1 MVFAFV
7 LALVAAAEEEKTLKV
22 LPYAYNAFPYT
33 YGAYNSPLAYNTP
46 YAYSGYH
53 HATAAYPYI
62 QPVATKVV
70 PKEFEVEVKSYEF
83 EPVSTGCKNQFGFD
97 VPCAKSKRSAD
108 EEETKPVLPFLPIS
122 YNALPY
128 AHPGFGYSTYSPA
141 AAYGVAPYYPYLT
154 YALPV
159 GTCKNVEGELVPC
172 AKQVVK
178 RSADDEEKKVL
189 TYAAAA
195 YNPFPYNYNYA
206 TLTATTPSPSPHM
219 PPPLSPPRRSKSP
232 PQCSR
237 PPWRR
242 FPSSPGASTTWECLS
257 TATWP
262 SFVLGTPFL

>member
-1 MVFAFV
+1 MFAFV

-206 TLTATTPSPSPHM
+206 TPYGYNALPFTTYAAAPVATQEIQVPTPVFKTTVEKIS
-219 PPPLSPPRRSKSP
+219 LQPR
-232 PQCSR
+232 
-237 PPWRR
+237 
-242 FPSSPGASTTWECLS
+242 CLNYLGM
-257 TATWP
+257 
-262 SFVLGTPFL
+262 FVDCNLA